1 MVQLRD
7 LPFVYIATAVS
18 RRSSWT
24 EPPRFPVFTAASCA
38 IRCPSVRMSGLPHLH
53 GRQHVQHTQPSSL
66 QYDTKHPMND
76 RLDSTNSGQHSNHAS
91 EPQPSIVP
99 ASTTVE
105 PTSEYTLHV
114 ASSRA
119 PTPASPTG
127 VVSHSQES
135 SSKGYPTTRSR
146 SSPDRS
152 QIRPRYTQITIGD
165 ALDRKQ
171 AASKPSVSSV
181 HNNNF
186 TAVPEPPS
194 PSGIAAGHK
203 RSATGFIKPLVED
216 QPSSSSGTISERRR
230 SKSINSAG
238 HGNRIAALSVHL
250 RTRLSYAAA
259 KIEASRRS
267 QGSQNKLPLD
277 LLHGDR
283 SSSTPATERFER
295 IGRGGDIQGLMEPG
309 SPGAITSMSVP
320 DTLPRSHLYS
330 INDPMRLSP
339 TARSEDSAPSLKS
352 DPRKSHTP
360 LSSLPSFAKL
370 APPADIIPRSDSSRR
385 RRPNPNDP
393 TSQTQNFPYPRHRR
407 HHSQQS
413 ISTIKRNSSSET
425 VLVPE
430 TPPLRPLPYNGLSSQ
445 QSHSQNSSMEQDAI
459 ETLLFMSSPGPSG
472 YCSNSQPSR
481 SQPNHTHSSITPT
494 QTKHSAPGS
503 QDTHITV
510 DTAPP
515 PPGYRG
521 SGVGLEAQAGDEID
535 RLLDQMDSD
544 SEDEKNYPSGHSN
557 SVSTRSTPSGGSH
570 GRNPLFGS

>member
-1 MVQLRD
+1 
-7 LPFVYIATAVS
+7 
-18 RRSSWT
+18 
-24 EPPRFPVFTAASCA
+24 
-38 IRCPSVRMSGLPHLH
+38 MSGLPHLH

-66 QYDTKHPMND
+66 QCDTNHPTND

-91 EPQPSIVP
+91 EPQPSIVSTSTAIEP
-99 ASTTVE
+99 A
-105 PTSEYTLHV
+105 SEYTLHV
-114 ASSRA
+114 ASSQA
-119 PTPASPTG
+119 STSASPIG

-135 SSKGYPTTRSR
+135 SSEWHPTTRSR

-152 QIRPRYTQITIGD
+152 QIRPRNTQITIGD
-165 ALDRKQ
+165 TLDRKQ
-171 AASKPSVSSV
+171 AASKFAVSSV
-181 HNNNF
+181 HNNSS

-203 RSATGFIKPLVED
+203 RTATGFIKPSVED
-216 QPSSSSGTISERRR
+216 QPCSSSGIISERRR

-238 HGNRIAALSVHL
+238 HGKRIAALSVHL

-352 DPRKSHTP
+352 DPRKSRTP

-481 SQPNHTHSSITPT
+481 SQPNHTHSSITST

-503 QDTHITV
+503 QDTHIIV

-515 PPGYRG
+515 PPGYRD

-544 SEDEKNYPSGHSN
+544 SEDEKSYPSGHSN
-557 SVSTRSTPSGGSH
+557 SISTRSTPSGGSH
-570 GRNPLFGS
+570 GRKPPFRS

>member
-1 MVQLRD
+1 
-7 LPFVYIATAVS
+7 
-18 RRSSWT
+18 
-24 EPPRFPVFTAASCA
+24 
-38 IRCPSVRMSGLPHLH
+38 MSGLPHLH
-53 GRQHVQHTQPSSL
+53 GRQHVQHAQSSSL
-66 QYDTKHPMND
+66 QCDTKHPTND
-76 RLDSTNSGQHSNHAS
+76 RLNSTNSGQHSNHAS
-91 EPQPSIVP
+91 ESQSSTVP
-99 ASTTVE
+99 ASTAVE
-105 PTSEYTLHV
+105 PASEYTLHG

-119 PTPASPTG
+119 SNPTSPID
-127 VVSHSQES
+127 VVSHSRELS
-135 SSKGYPTTRSR
+135 GAGYPTTRSR

-152 QIRPRYTQITIGD
+152 QMRPRYTQITIGD
-165 ALDRKQ
+165 RPERNQ
-171 AASKPSVSSV
+171 AESKRSVTNV
-181 HNNNF
+181 HNNDS
-186 TAVPEPPS
+186 TAVPKPPS

-203 RSATGFIKPLVED
+203 RTATGFIKPLVED
-216 QPSSSSGTISERRR
+216 QPYSSSTIVSERRR
-230 SKSINSAG
+230 SKSISSAT

-277 LLHGDR
+277 LLHNDR
-283 SSSTPATERFER
+283 SSSTPATDPFER
-295 IGRGGDIQGLMEPG
+295 IGRGGESQELIEPS
-309 SPGAITSMSVP
+309 SPGAITSLSVP
-320 DTLPRSHLYS
+320 DTLPKSHLYS
-330 INDPMRLSP
+330 HNNPMRSSP

-352 DPRKSHTP
+352 DPRKSRTP
-360 LSSLPSFAKL
+360 LSSFSRFARL
-370 APPADIIPRSDSSRR
+370 AAPADIIPRSDSSGR

-393 TSQTQNFPYPRHRR
+393 SSQAQNFPYPRHRR

-459 ETLLFMSSPGPSG
+459 ETLLFMSSPGHSG

-481 SQPNHTHSSITPT
+481 SQPNHTHSSITST

-503 QDTHITV
+503 QDTHIV
-510 DTAPP
+510 VNTAPP
-515 PPGYRG
+515 TGYRD

-544 SEDEKNYPSGHSN
+544 SEDENNYPSGHSN
-557 SVSTRSTPSGGSH
+557 SISTRSTPRGGS
-570 GRNPLFGS
+570 